1 MANVTRTLAILF
13 FTLAVALGV
22 FAFTLARSPDARPD
36 RASAP
41 GESQALDAN
50 RHLVPVVIAA
60 RDLRAGQSLD
70 ASALTVR
77 MQAETAP
84 GAFNDINALT
94 GRVTRAAV
102 AQGAPLTEDA
112 LSTGLADVV
121 APGERAVAVQIDE
134 TNAVGNY
141 VRPGNFVDVFFTLK
155 RENGGTNNDAEIAST
170 QARLLLSKVRVL
182 SVGSTAVG
190 GADTNAN
197 AGANGANGVT
207 NANAANPNIPVN
219 RTVAGR
225 PAVLAIRTA
234 DVDALTLAENAGRIV
249 LALRNPDDDE
259 AAPPQAFTPLVQTG
273 ADKNGATLAAAGVS
287 LSALAAAHVT
297 RERAPVRAASPAPVQ
312 RAAPRGDDIEVIR
325 GGRVERT
332 AS

>member
-36 RASAP
+36 RAPAP

-60 RDLRAGQSLD
+60 RDLRAGQLLD

-102 AQGAPLTEDA
+102 AQGAPLSEDA

-155 RENGGTNNDAEIAST
+155 RENGGTSNEAEIAST

-197 AGANGANGVT
+197 ANAGGAT
-207 NANAANPNIPVN
+207 NANANPNIPVN
-219 RTVAGR
+219 RTVPGR
-225 PAVLAIRTA
+225 TAVLAIRTA

-259 AAPPQAFTPLVQTG
+259 AAPSHAFTPLVQTG

-287 LSALAAAHVT
+287 LSALAAAHVA
-297 RERAPVRAASPAPVQ
+297 RERAPVRAASPVPVQ
-312 RAAPRGDDIEVIR
+312 RAAPRSDDIEVIR